1 MGKSPVLTGARV
13 RLRPPHPDDVKGR
26 VALGRDPE
34 IARMFGAILPGPLPV
49 TEEEAADWLDHL
61 ALQEHGWMIEIDGR
75 LIGSVFLHG
84 FDPVD
89 SRARLALGILARDCL
104 GQGLGRE
111 VVRLVLAH
119 AFGPLGL
126 HRVDVR
132 VLDFNDRARRCYL
145 ACGFAEEG
153 RERQS
158 ARVGDKWHDE
168 IIMGVLAAEF
178 GSGPA
183 RHLQQA

>member
-1 MGKSPVLTGARV
+1 MGKSPVLQGPRIT
-13 RLRPPHPDDVKGR
+13 LRPPRPDDVKGR
-26 VALGRDPE
+26 MALGRDPE
-34 IARMFGAILPGPLPV
+34 VARMFGAILPGPLPV

-61 ALQEHGWMIEIDGR
+61 ALQEHGWMIELDGR

-89 SRARLALGILARDCL
+89 RRARLALGILAGDCL

-111 VVRLVLAH
+111 VVRLVLGQ
-119 AFGPLGL
+119 AFGALGL

-132 VLDFNDRARRCYL
+132 VLDFNERARRCYL
-145 ACGFAEEG
+145 ACGFVEEG

-158 ARVGDKWHDE
+158 ARVGETWHDD
-168 IIMGVLAAEF
+168 IIMGVLAQEF
-178 GSGPA
+178 AGDGVGAP
-183 RHLQQA
+183 QA